1 MLFLHLESDNSC
13 LVIEIIY
20 LLKHAPLC
28 PQPGR
33 IMKRKKSGTLRMH
46 EQLIAEDNREIK
58 RLGKRLGMKKGKTTQ
73 AMRDI
78 GLSFI
83 LDHLDDGYDSDTGE
97 TRAPILKSKNS
108 KRQKRKEIEEEE
120 EDEEEEM
127 DEEEAEEEGGSD
139 EEEEEGKEEGEEEEM
154 DSERTQDNAEEEES
168 SFPPEELAA
177 VTRRVRPLLNRIDE
191 AQLPFVTRSLAE
203 LYGRFPRAL
212 LRRALAEALSE
223 RVSGGGGG
231 SGLSRLLGPAPVSEQ
246 ALLDAAA
253 CLAVLSPRADPD
265 LLPVALERLLVCC
278 EDTGVLPNLLL
289 FSGFLFKLG
298 AISSD
303 IPFDLIE
310 QLADHGTVASLKGA
324 SRGLLGESV
333 VQSHISNIL
342 R

>member
-1 MLFLHLESDNSC
+1 
-13 LVIEIIY
+13 
-20 LLKHAPLC
+20 
-28 PQPGR
+28 
-33 IMKRKKSGTLRMH
+33 MH

-83 LDHLDDGYDSDTGE
+83 LDHLEDGYDSDTGE
-97 TRAPILKSKNS
+97 TRAPKLKSKNS
-108 KRQKRKEIEEEE
+108 KRQKKKEIEEEE
-120 EDEEEEM
+120 EDEEEM
-127 DEEEAEEEGGSD
+127 DEEEEEEEGGSD
-139 EEEEEGKEEGEEEEM
+139 EEEEEDKEEREEEEM
-154 DSERTQDNAEEEES
+154 DSEGTQDNAEEEES

-265 LLPVALERLLVCC
+265 LLPVALERLLACC
-278 EDTGVLPNLLL
+278 EDAGVLPNLLL

-324 SRGLLGESV
+324 SRCLLGESV
-333 VQSHISNIL
+333 V
-342 R
+342 